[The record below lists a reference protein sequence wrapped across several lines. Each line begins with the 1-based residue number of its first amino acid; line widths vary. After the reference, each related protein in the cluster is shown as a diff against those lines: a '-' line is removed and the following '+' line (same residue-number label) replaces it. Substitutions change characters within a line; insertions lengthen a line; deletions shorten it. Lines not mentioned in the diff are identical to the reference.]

1 MSEEP
6 GTQPVGDEPGTE
18 PVREEPGTGLMTT
31 PEEAI
36 PAQRA
41 RGSPAPA
48 IFIGSMLAALLVLG
62 PAILVLSGVGR
73 TAAEP
78 EPTSTPSVATVR
90 PAATAAPGAA
100 QRTAA
105 PAGGPI
111 RVLSTSGS
119 AAPQAGGG
127 GYQVTF
133 IWVLEGARE
142 GDPIK
147 IQFYAASRMLA
158 EREGT
163 LEPQLYTFSTGTLR
177 ITTTQE
183 CSPSGWQADRVGV
196 RGQAP
201 AGETLASVAGVAC
214 R

>member
-1 MSEEP
+1 MS
-6 GTQPVGDEPGTE
+6 DEAGPE
-18 PVREEPGTGLMTT
+18 PVSAEPPSDLMTT

-48 IFIGSMLAALLVLG
+48 IFVGSVLVSLLVLG
-62 PAILVLSGVGR
+62 PAILVLAGLGR
-73 TAAEP
+73 QGPEP
-78 EPTSTPSVATVR
+78 EPTPTAHVATAR
-90 PAATAAPGAA
+90 PTATAAAG
-100 QRTAA
+100 QRTSA
-105 PAGGPI
+105 PADGPV
-111 RVLSTSGS
+111 RVVSTSGS
-119 AAPQAGGG
+119 ATPQAGGG
-127 GYQVTF
+127 GYAVTF

-183 CSPSGWQADRVGV
+183 CSASGWQADLVGV
-196 RGQAP
+196 RGRPP
-201 AGETLASVAGVAC
+201 AGEALASVAGVAC

>member
-1 MSEEP
+1 MSDES

-18 PVREEPGTGLMTT
+18 PADQEPGTDLMTT
-31 PEEAI
+31 PDEAI
-36 PAQRA
+36 SAPRA

-48 IFIGSMLAALLVLG
+48 IFIASMLAALLVLG
-62 PAILVLSGVGR
+62 PAILVLAGLGR
-73 TAAEP
+73 QGPEP
-78 EPTSTPSVATVR
+78 EETPTPSIATAR
-90 PAATAAPGAA
+90 PAATAAA
-100 QRTAA
+100 RTAA
-105 PAGGPI
+105 PVGGPV
-111 RVLSTSGS
+111 RVVSSSGS
-119 AAPQAGGG
+119 ATPQAGGG

-163 LEPQLYTFSTGTLR
+163 LDPQVYTFSTGTLH

-183 CSPSGWQADRVGV
+183 CSSSGWQADLVGV
-196 RGQAP
+196 RGRPP

>member
-1 MSEEP
+1 MSDES
-6 GTQPVGDEPGTE
+6 GTEPVGDEPGTD
-18 PVREEPGTGLMTT
+18 LMTT
-31 PEEAI
+31 PEAT
-36 PAQRA
+36 PAPRA

-48 IFIGSMLAALLVLG
+48 IFIGSLLAALLVFG
-62 PAILVLSGVGR
+62 PAILVLAGLAREAPEPEETPRPALATARPPATPAVAR
-73 TAAEP
+73 TAA
-78 EPTSTPSVATVR
+78 S
-90 PAATAAPGAA
+90 
-100 QRTAA
+100 
-105 PAGGPI
+105 AGGPV
-111 RVLSTSGS
+111 RVVSTSGS
-119 AAPQAGGG
+119 ATPQAGGG

-133 IWVLEGARE
+133 IWTLEGARE

-183 CSPSGWQADRVGV
+183 CSASGWQADLVDV
-196 RGQAP
+196 RGRTP
-201 AGETLASVAGVAC
+201 AGDTLASVPGVAC